1 MSGLYLLGLLV
12 SIAGLVVLDARFRLF
27 LFAAPARALAVLGIG
42 VAGFLAWDLLG
53 IAAGV
58 FFEGNRPL
66 LVGLDLAPQLPIE
79 EVAFLVLLCETTMV
93 AAVGAA
99 RVLGRRTPPC

>member
-1 MSGLYLLGLLV
+1 MSWLYLAGLLV
-12 SIAGLVVLDARFRLF
+12 SITGLLVIDARFRLF
-27 LFAAPARALAVLGIG
+27 VFAAPLRALLLLVIG

-53 IAAGV
+53 IAARI
-58 FFEGNRPL
+58 FFEGDRTL

-93 AAVGAA
+93 AAGLA
-99 RVLGRRTPPC
+99 RRMQDRRHPPC